1 MLTGVGG
8 RNFQTLQHD
17 SLAPKNM
24 LFMFQKSKIARFLKF
39 IEHHQLGTA
48 ATRALR
54 ERLSRGWLGRRSGQ
68 MAVRGCAVVLV
79 VHSHAVFLGPRMKL
93 LLNWL

>member
-8 RNFQTLQHD
+8 RNFQTVQND

-24 LFMFQKSKIARFLKF
+24 YMFQKSKIARFLKF
-39 IEHHQLGTA
+39 IKHHQLGTA

-54 ERLSRGWLGRRSGQ
+54 ERLSQGWLGRRSGQ
-68 MAVRGCAVVLV
+68 MAVGVLGV
-79 VHSHAVFLGPRMKL
+79 IYRTSLWNPELSIYLMRSYD
-93 LLNWL
+93 